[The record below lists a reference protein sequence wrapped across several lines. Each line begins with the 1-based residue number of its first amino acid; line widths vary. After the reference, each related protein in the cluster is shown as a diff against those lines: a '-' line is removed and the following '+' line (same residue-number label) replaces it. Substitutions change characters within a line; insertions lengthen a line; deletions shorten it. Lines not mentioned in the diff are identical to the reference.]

1 MTTEE
6 EIRQLAIVLH
16 DGNYLKKWNRIVEL
30 FQLLPSDRG
39 RNLYY
44 EVFPFGEGR

>member
-16 DGNYLKKWNRIVEL
+16 NGDYLKKWNRLIEL
-30 FQLLPSDRG
+30 FQLLPSEEG
-39 RNLYY
+39 AKLYY
-44 EVFPFGEGR
+44 EVFPFGER